1 MTQNI
6 KKFPQPLPVPPAC
19 IPQTVSHERHG
30 KKRNDPYD
38 FLRQPNWLPGRQDE
52 SEVSEE
58 IIDLLKAEND
68 YANGLLAPVED
79 LRVELFEEMKGRIK
93 ENDDSVPAKDGPFEY
108 FSRFEAGKEYAIFC
122 RRNIESNEEEIL
134 LDINVLAEGKSYFQV
149 AGVGHSP
156 DHKILGYGFD
166 EAGDEKYTLVF
177 KNLETG
183 EMLPDRFEETSAGW
197 DFFNDN
203 QTIAYVLVDEN
214 NRPNKVK
221 THLLGTSSKE
231 DRTLFEDQDS
241 GRFVGIGLT
250 EDEQYLAVQSGDHQS
265 DEIWLM
271 KAADAHQSLTCLFK
285 YELGKEYD
293 ISHHDGF
300 LYVQTNENGAEN
312 HKILRCP
319 IDKPQET
326 EEIVPHDPN
335 ALLEDML
342 LFKDFLVY
350 QKQEAG
356 LPVVYVRH
364 LQTGHEHTIDFPGE
378 VFDVSIIPLYEFD
391 TATLRLG
398 YSSLNAPQR
407 VYDYH
412 MGNRDLV
419 LRKERDIPSG
429 HNPDD
434 YVVKRLMAPAAD
446 GETIPISLMYHK
458 DMPPSSERPL
468 QLYGYGAYGM
478 SMSPSFSSV
487 RLSLVDRGIT
497 YAMTHIR
504 GGQEKGYRWYR
515 EGRETKKKNTFTDFL
530 ACADYLIEQ
539 KMTSAGRI
547 VCSGGSAGGM
557 LIGNVINQRPELF
570 GVAVLHVP
578 FVDVLNTMCDA
589 TLPLTPMEWPEWGNP
604 IEDEAAYDYIES
616 YSPYDN
622 LSAQDYP
629 IIWSTAG
636 LSDPR
641 VTYWEPLKW
650 IQRLRTLN
658 TSQQPTALI
667 TEMEAGHSG
676 TTGRFKALEE
686 CARDDAFVLMA
697 LNSLG
702 LLSW

>member
-1 MTQNI
+1 MN
-6 KKFPQPLPVPPAC
+6 FPLPLPVPPAC
-19 IPQTVSHERHG
+19 IPQPITHQLHEATRT
-30 KKRNDPYD
+30 DPYD
-38 FLRQPNWLPGRQDE
+38 FLRQPDWLPGRQDE
-52 SEVSEE
+52 SEVATE

-68 YANGLLAPVED
+68 YANGLLAPIKD
-79 LRVELFEEMKGRIK
+79 LRATLFEEMKGRIK
-93 ENDDSVPAKDGPFEY
+93 ETDDSVPAKDGPYEY
-108 FSRFEAGKEYAIFC
+108 FSRYETGKEYALFC
-122 RRNIESNEEEIL
+122 RRDLESQKEEIL
-134 LDINVLAEGKSYFQV
+134 LDINDLAEGKAYFQV
-149 AGVGHSP
+149 AGLGHSP
-156 DHKILGYGFD
+156 DHKLLGYCFD
-166 EAGDEKYTLVF
+166 EGGDEKYTLVF
-177 KNLETG
+177 KNIETG
-183 EMLPDRFEETSAGW
+183 ELLPDRFEDTSAGW
-197 DFFNDN
+197 DFFADS
-203 QTIAYVLVDEN
+203 QTIAYVLVDDN

-221 THLLGTSSKE
+221 THRLGTPLAE
-231 DRTLFEDQDS
+231 DPTLFEDTDS

-271 KAADAHQSLTCLFK
+271 KASGPEQPLTCLFK
-285 YELGKEYD
+285 YQLGQEYD
-293 ISHHDGF
+293 ISHHEGH
-300 LYVQTNENGAEN
+300 LYVQTNIEGAEN
-312 HKILRCP
+312 HKIVRCP
-319 IDKPQET
+319 LNQPQAH

-378 VFDVSIIPLYEFD
+378 VFDVGLIPLYEFD

-398 YSSLNAPQR
+398 YSSLDAPQR

-419 LRKERDIPSG
+419 LRKEREIPSG

-434 YVVKRLMAPAAD
+434 YVVKRLMAPAPD
-446 GETIPISLMYHK
+446 GESIPISLLYHK
-458 DMPPSSERPL
+458 ETPPSPERPL

-515 EGRETKKKNTFTDFL
+515 TGRESQKKNTFSDFL
-530 ACADYLIEQ
+530 ACADHLIAEGF
-539 KMTSAGRI
+539 TSAGRI
-547 VCSGGSAGGM
+547 VASGGSAGGM

-570 GVAVLHVP
+570 AVAVLHVP

-604 IEDEAAYDYIES
+604 IKDKKAYDYIES

-622 LSAQDYP
+622 LKAQNYP
-629 IIWSTAG
+629 IIWATAG

-650 IQRLRTLN
+650 IQRLRTIN
-658 TSQQPTALI
+658 ASQQPTALL

-686 CARDDAFVLMA
+686 CARDDAFVLLA
-697 LNSLG
+697 LHHLG
-702 LLSW
+702 LA